1 MQFAQISAF
10 LSIYNPSMW
19 FRKMAY
25 SNKSAVFGRFLHFL
39 KMVRN
44 ARRFDV
50 QFHRRASFRPPD
62 KVVVNGKRIDLRF
75 PLEEGVKWD
84 FLAVFLE
91 DAYGLAGCD
100 QPVRAILDI
109 GGNVGF
115 FSLAAKHYFPKAV
128 VHSYEPNPLAF
139 EYAAS
144 QSQQCDFRLFPEAVG
159 GHTGRVSMDFCAGLD
174 SNLGRTKEDVRGSV
188 PKIGLDEAIERI
200 GGVVDLLKLD
210 CEGAEWEMFREA
222 RCWKAIRELRM
233 EYHLFMG
240 ESHADLVR
248 ALDTIGFQINLH
260 RFDRESH
267 YGLVHAK
274 NMTRTNAR

>member
-1 MQFAQISAF
+1 MGCRTRSPLYI
-10 LSIYNPSMW
+10 
-19 FRKMAY
+19 
-25 SNKSAVFGRFLHFL
+25 RFLGLL

-50 QFHRRASFRPPD
+50 EFHRRASFHPPD
-62 KVVVNGKRIDLRF
+62 QMMINGRRIHLRF

-91 DAYGLAGCD
+91 DAYGLARCSE
-100 QPVRAILDI
+100 PINAVLDI

-115 FSLAAKHYFPKAV
+115 FSLAAKHYFPHAL
-128 VHSYEPNPLAF
+128 VHSYEPNPRAF
-139 EYAAS
+139 EYAAG
-144 QSQQCDFRLFPEAVG
+144 QSQQGDFKLFPEAVG
-159 GHTGRVSMDFCAGLD
+159 GHRGRVSMDFCAGLD
-174 SNLGRTKEDVRGSV
+174 SNLGRTKEDVKGSV

-200 GGVVDLLKLD
+200 GGTADLLKLD

-222 RCWKAIRELRM
+222 RCWRAIRELRM

-248 ALDTIGFQINLH
+248 ALGTIGFQIHLH
-260 RFDRESH
+260 CFDRENH

-274 NMTRTNAR
+274 NMTMTNAC